1 MYRILI
7 ILLLAGFTTSCH
19 DSWHRDLSRHE
30 KQLVRKALRKA
41 DDNKKELKI
50 ALTDASH
57 DEKQA
62 MAFLIGYMPER
73 DLKCLSAEFLMKNV
87 DKAFQAREKFKWC
100 AALPDSIFYN
110 DVLPYAVLSEKRQC
124 WREDFY
130 NWFEPLVKKAPDIR
144 AAVDSVNR
152 HIKDVLK
159 VEYNTKRKKVDQ
171 APYESIHQGMA
182 TCTGLSILLVDAF
195 RSVGIPA
202 RIAGTPMWTNMRGNH
217 TWVEVWID
225 GKWYFTEYYMDA
237 LNKSWFLADAGK
249 ADPEQPEHCI
259 YATSYKPTG
268 MAYPLVWDEQATYV
282 HGVDVTQRYIDLYRK
297 QMADKQL
304 DKDELW
310 VRVVL
315 LKDPKAAEDDSN
327 NRVHEKITVT
337 QNGEPVD
344 FGFSPSPTDD
354 LNRLLPF
361 RLKKE
366 TTYQFE
372 YMGKDSTLVKKTLTT
387 GTSDQ
392 EMLRLYM

>member
-1 MYRILI
+1 MYRILT
-7 ILLLAGFTTSCH
+7 ILLIAGFITSCH
-19 DSWHRDLSRHE
+19 DSWHRDLSRQE
-30 KQLVRKALRKA
+30 TQLVRKALRKA
-41 DDNKKELKI
+41 DDNRKELKI
-50 ALTDASH
+50 ALEDASH
-57 DEKQA
+57 DEKPA

-73 DLKCLSAEFLMKNV
+73 DLKSLSAEFLIEDV
-87 DKAFQAREKFKWC
+87 DKAFEARDKFKWC

-110 DVLPYAVLSEKRQC
+110 EVLPYAVLSEKREC
-124 WREDFY
+124 WRADFFK
-130 NWFEPLVKKAPDIR
+130 WFTPLVKEAPNMR

-152 HIKDVLK
+152 RVKDILK

-171 APYESIHQGMA
+171 APYESIQQGMA

-249 ADPEQPEHCI
+249 ADPEKPEHCI

-268 MAYPLVWDEQATYV
+268 KKYPLVWDEQANYV

-297 QMADKQL
+297 QLTDEQL
-304 DKDELW
+304 GENELW
-310 VRVVL
+310 VKVVVL
-315 LKDPKAAEDDSN
+315 KDSSVAADDSN
-327 NRVHEKITVT
+327 SRVHEKVTVI
-337 QNGEPVD
+337 QNGEKVD
-344 FGFSPSPTDD
+344 FGFSPSSTDD

-361 RLKKE
+361 RLKKA
-366 TTYQFE
+366 TSYQFE
-372 YMGKDSTLVKKTLTT
+372 YKGKNGELKNKTITT
-387 GTSDQ
+387 GDND
-392 EMLRLYM
+392 EEILRLYQ